1 MDGITSWGLELTD
14 NELIRLFLPLIKAG
28 LTTYGYT
35 TATVLQGNQPTK
47 QGTDTEP
54 SVHFYKI
61 GDKRIGHPQRKS
73 TWNDLMS
80 VMTDTDIQIMEATWQ
95 ISTLVRQP
103 NTYTA
108 SDLAN
113 VVAMI
118 MQTSKFIEALKA
130 SGVGILRIGEV
141 RNPYLQD
148 DRDQYQ
154 ASPSFDFIISY
165 SRNLSL
171 VGAKIDAIEFDAKRV

>member
-1 MDGITSWGLELTD
+1 LTD
-14 NELIRLFLPLIKAG
+14 NDLIRLFLPLVNAG
-28 LTTYGYT
+28 LVTYGYT
-35 TATVLQGNQPTK
+35 NVLVPQADQPTK
-47 QGTDTEP
+47 QGTPSSP
-54 SVHFYKI
+54 SVHFYKLN
-61 GDKRIGHPQRKS
+61 DKRIGSPQRKS
-73 TWNDLMS
+73 TWNSLTS
-80 VMTDTDIQIMEATWQ
+80 VMTDTDIQVMEGYWQ
-95 ISTLVRQP
+95 VSTLVRQP

-113 VVAMI
+113 AVAMI
-118 MQTSKFIEALKA
+118 MQTSKFIETLKA